1 VVKEIESSIVQ
12 HYRDFCFENRIELS
26 KFRRVYFRKKD
37 AEDRDPRLCQ
47 ALSQITADPSV
58 DSKALL
64 IINKL
69 NAQGDLID
77 LLLIPK
83 GSPYYDFCEDVQ
95 DFPPIRE
102 GDMFVMTVSRRDK
115 SRPGFKYIAV
125 VQDEVPPDIKLK
137 RVAKVSVLPNIQN
150 AGTEANLSFNIG
162 IEKRLIQFS
171 PEKIQDKIENL
182 NESIEKWEKI
192 SGDLGNVVRGFNAA
206 CLAVGTTLTIKNLVG
221 DLDGKAIAR
230 KEVMRSEG
238 GWMNMCRDKVNNKDY
253 STIDECLLENNDK
266 IEKDVEL
273 LA

>member
-1 VVKEIESSIVQ
+1 MGLLKFSIGKFLLTSFSIHSTISHRVVKEIESSIVQ

-137 RVAKVSVLPNIQN
+137 RAASIAVREVSVIFGCNPRVLM
-150 AGTEANLSFNIG
+150 AEAKEVTRVEFVKAI
-162 IEKRLIQFS
+162 R
-171 PEKIQDKIENL
+171 
-182 NESIEKWEKI
+182 
-192 SGDLGNVVRGFNAA
+192 
-206 CLAVGTTLTIKNLVG
+206 
-221 DLDGKAIAR
+221 DLDKKGIR
-230 KEVMRSEG
+230 VLSSITERFPE
-238 GWMNMCRDKVNNKDY
+238 
-253 STIDECLLENNDK
+253 LEISK
-266 IEKDVEL
+266 SIHV
-273 LA
+273 AA